1 MHPPESRLNPPGR
14 RLAQRFG
21 PSRFLNPRVLSA
33 MALSVVATGAL
44 SACNMVVFH
53 PAGDVAQQQGDL
65 VIVSTLLMLLI
76 VIPVMAAVAVFAWR
90 YRASNKAKK
99 YDPDWDHSTQLELLI
114 WTAPLLI
121 IICLGAV
128 TWVSTHLLDPYRT
141 IGRIDG
147 KTAVAHNAKPLEVE
161 VVALDWKWL
170 FIYPEQGIATVNEL
184 VVPTGRPLQFKITSS
199 SVMNSFYVP
208 AMAGQIYAMPGMETR
223 LHAVM
228 NQPGKFEGFSA
239 NYSGAG
245 FSNMRFATH
254 SVSDADFAKW
264 VGQVKATGKQAQG
277 AGQSADAPTPEG
289 PSPQPLGGNLDRAAY
304 LELEKPSEK
313 VPVIRYAS
321 VDADLYDAIVDMCV
335 EPGKMCTS
343 EMMAIDA
350 RGGLGKEGIR
360 NVSMLSY
367 DKHGRQAG
375 TAATANPTE
384 AVRKELA
391 WVRALC
397 RQIPGAA
404 PDGTVKAPA
413 DLRSLNGAG
422 LAAPQSIGLRQD
434 EARAPD
440 AAGKAEHVSLIS
452 RN

>member
-14 RLAQRFG
+14 PFG
-21 PSRFLNPRVLSA
+21 PSRFLNQRSFAALGLA
-33 MALSVVATGAL
+33 GMLTAALSGCNTVVL
-44 SACNMVVFH
+44 D
-53 PAGDVAQQQGDL
+53 PAGDVARQQGDL
-65 VIVSTLLMLLI
+65 VIVSVLLMLLI
-76 VIPVMAAVAVFAWR
+76 VIPVMAAVVIFAWK
-90 YRASNKAKK
+90 YRASNKDAK
-99 YDPDWDHSTQLELLI
+99 YEPDWDHSTQLELLI

-128 TWVSTHLLDPYRT
+128 TWTSTHLLDPYRT
-141 IGRIDG
+141 IGRIDHE
-147 KTAVAHNAKPLEVE
+147 TAVAADAKPLEVE

-228 NQPGKFEGFSA
+228 NETGVFKGFSA

-245 FSNMRFATH
+245 FSSMHFAAH
-254 SVSDADFAKW
+254 SVDDAGFAKW
-264 VGQVKATGKQAQG
+264 VGEVKASGKQANT
-277 AGQSADAPTPEG
+277 GQTADAPLPEA
-289 PSPQPLGGNLDRAAY
+289 PAAMPLGGKLDRATY
-304 LELEKPSEK
+304 LQLEKPSEK
-313 VPVIRYAS
+313 VPVIRFSA
-321 VDADLYDAIVDMCV
+321 VDPELYGAIVDMCV
-335 EPGKMCTS
+335 EPGKMCSS

-350 RGGLGKEGIR
+350 RGGLGKAGIR
-360 NVSMLSY
+360 NVSMLEY
-367 DKHGRQAG
+367 DKNGRQAG
-375 TAATANPTE
+375 TDATATPDA

-404 PDGTVKAPA
+404 PDGTIKAPT
-413 DLRSLNGAG
+413 DMRSLNGAG
-422 LAAPQSIGLRQD
+422 LAAPQSIGLGQE

-440 AAGKAEHVSLIS
+440 SVSRPAHVSLIS